1 MLSYYTGDFEWA
13 QNQLEALKGS
23 TTKLISNDAISLS
36 TFITENYGIDSN
48 DVPLKLFA
56 SAQLLLYQ
64 KQYEK
69 ANLKFDTISN
79 IYSDHILMDDILF
92 KKAQI
97 AQQKN
102 DSSSAIKYYKKI
114 IEKYNE
120 DLLLD
125 DAIFHLAELYHSI
138 NNDSKIALQYY
149 QDILINHPDSIYV
162 TEARKKYR
170 RLRGD
175 NLN

>member
-1 MLSYYTGDFEWA
+1 
-13 QNQLEALKGS
+13 
-23 TTKLISNDAISLS
+23 
-36 TFITENYGIDSN
+36 
-48 DVPLKLFA
+48 
-56 SAQLLLYQ
+56 
-64 KQYEK
+64 
-69 ANLKFDTISN
+69 
-79 IYSDHILMDDILF
+79 MDDILF

-102 DSSSAIKYYKKI
+102 DSSSAIKYYKTI